1 MDIIKKKLELN
12 SICKNH
18 LFFLTVLEPKVRD
31 LKNRQ
36 DKLQEKFLEWVQ
48 VRKKIRSL
56 LERPLQ
62 DRRMYSCSTFHWLVA
77 LVAVGLMAAI
87 STFDVL
93 AADEDIG
100 LGVVICTGLWVCL
113 GLALSA
119 TIASKPGSN
128 KENDLGDD
136 KNALQ
141 KVSSDAR
148 LLGKCVA
155 SLSICCRNHTEQVL
169 TSKVMAREFPFLI
182 DILRESGSE
191 FHRES
196 KSMLQ
201 ALIKRE
207 LNIHSKEFQSLLTT
221 NREILQE
228 LHEGPSQDEI
238 QEMIVDFIKVE
249 FDKNRLKF
257 HQTSPFI
264 SHFH

>member
-1 MDIIKKKLELN
+1 
-12 SICKNH
+12 
-18 LFFLTVLEPKVRD
+18 
-31 LKNRQ
+31 
-36 DKLQEKFLEWVQ
+36 
-48 VRKKIRSL
+48 
-56 LERPLQ
+56 
-62 DRRMYSCSTFHWLVA
+62 
-77 LVAVGLMAAI
+77 MAAI

-100 LGVVICTGLWVCL
+100 LGVVICIGLWVCL

-119 TIASKPGSN
+119 TIASKPGST

-169 TSKVMAREFPFLI
+169 TSKVMAKEFPFLI

-207 LNIHSKEFQSLLTT
+207 LNIHSKGFQSLLTT